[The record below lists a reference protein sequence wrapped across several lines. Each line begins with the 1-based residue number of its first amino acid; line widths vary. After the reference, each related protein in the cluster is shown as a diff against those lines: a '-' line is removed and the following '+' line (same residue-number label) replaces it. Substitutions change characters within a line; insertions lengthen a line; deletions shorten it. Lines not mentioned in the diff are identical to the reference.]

1 MSTQNSH
8 TRSLSPRAELS
19 ADMLGYFAIVICLF
33 APYFAIPVAL
43 AARRRART
51 AGIRSTAADWGW
63 NLSIALTV
71 FYGLVVL
78 GGFAVSLL
86 FPLLQ

>member
-1 MSTQNSH
+1 MSTQSSH
-8 TRSLSPRAELS
+8 RTSLAPHRELS
-19 ADMLGYFAIVICLF
+19 ADRLGWIAIALCLF

-43 AARRRART
+43 AARRRAGA
-51 AGIRSTAADWGW
+51 AGISSTAAEWGW

-71 FYGLVVL
+71 FYGLIVL
-78 GGFAVSLL
+78 GGFLVSVI

>member
-1 MSTQNSH
+1 MSTQ
-8 TRSLSPRAELS
+8 SPHSTFLAPHRELS
-19 ADMLGYFAIVICLF
+19 ADLLGWIAIVLCLF

-43 AARRRART
+43 AAQRRAR
-51 AGIRSTAADWGW
+51 ASGISSTPAEWGW

-71 FYGLVVL
+71 FYALIVL
-78 GGFAVSLL
+78 GGFLVSVL